1 MSSTQNQKPRASEPS
16 YQKPQVSEPSFALMP
31 WKSETKGFRTLFFS
45 FFLKINPTSGDLA
58 AHSPKKSLFSVLGG
72 F

>member
-31 WKSETKGFRTLFFS
+31 WKSETKGFRTGS
-45 FFLKINPTSGDLA
+45 FFRFFPACLKVKGE
-58 AHSPKKSLFSVLGG
+58 G
-72 F
+72 